1 MLKPRHAKILAAGLA
16 IGLVFGSSVPSS
28 AQKVFLDKV
37 RRKYEMTQAN
47 GNCEM
52 CHEKRPKEEPTR
64 KNLNIFGKKVQEDP
78 DMKPLLGKD
87 EKYQFTAAELA
98 IVEKIIAKFDN
109 EDTDKDGAS
118 NLEEFQLGTF
128 AADPKSVPEKR
139 ALATWRKANPDKAF
153 KGASA
158 AVAPPKDGAMKK

>member
-1 MLKPRHAKILAAGLA
+1 MFKPRHAKIIAAAMAVG
-16 IGLVFGSSVPSS
+16 IVFGSSVPSS

-52 CHEKRPKEEPTR
+52 CHEKRPKEEPNR
-64 KNLNIFGKKVQEDP
+64 KNLNIFGKRVQEDP

-87 EKYQFTAAELA
+87 EKYQFTPAELA
-98 IVEKIIAKFDN
+98 IVEKVIAKFED

-118 NLEEFQLGTF
+118 NFEEFQLGTF
-128 AADPKSVPEKR
+128 AADAKSVPDKK
-139 ALATWRKANPDKAF
+139 ALATWRKANPAKAF
-153 KGASA
+153 KGAA
-158 AVAPPKDGAMKK
+158 AAAPAKDTGPMKK